1 MDNPW
6 KTIPLSTYESHMRLS
21 SVLQLQTMNAAMR
34 SQLTAFP
41 ASSVM
46 ILGVAGGNGLEHIPN
61 GKFQKVYA
69 VDVNPLY
76 LEETAR
82 RYPGVAECVLADLRD
97 AAAPLPEAELVI
109 ANLLGPVHI
118 NQIRGF
124 PSKFCR
130 MQGKNL
136 QAYCRT
142 SKIFNAAVGKI
153 CRKDVCLGLCEQALV
168 EYIGCPCFRRVLDRV
183 KARFASCLLQV
194 DLPGRWVSDS
204 PYLHAFDGLDAVH
217 RPIEE
222 RALTE
227 SLPAFRPLGRREYPL
242 PNGKKLLRLDFQRRM
257 NQENP
262 L

>member
-6 KTIPLSTYESHMRLS
+6 KAIPLSTYESHMRLS

-34 SQLTAFP
+34 SQFTAFP

-109 ANLLGPVHI
+109 ANL
-118 NQIRGF
+118 
-124 PSKFCR
+124 
-130 MQGKNL
+130 
-136 QAYCRT
+136 
-142 SKIFNAAVGKI
+142 
-153 CRKDVCLGLCEQALV
+153 LV